1 MDLELEDVLQQV
13 LDSRLADLHTS
24 MPGLVVAF
32 HGDTTPPTADVRPVL
47 RRAIPDLDGATQYEE
62 LPVIPSVP
70 VDYPCGLGGTVAI
83 VWPLSPG
90 DTVQLHFPERDTAEW
105 MASGVVES
113 PREERMHTLSAARCY
128 PAGGHHGQ
136 PLPGGVPAGQLTI
149 TAPLL
154 ALGGSGASDFVAL
167 AGLVTAAL
175 NTLKTAIGAAPTT
188 PGDGGA
194 TFKAALVSALA
205 SWPPT
210 LAATKVKAL

>member
-1 MDLELEDVLQQV
+1 VDLALEDVLAQV

-24 MPGLVVAF
+24 MPGVVVSFDGSA
-32 HGDTTPPTADVRPVL
+32 TPPTADVRPVL
-47 RRAIPDLDGATQYEE
+47 RRALPDLEGATQFEE

-83 VWPLSPG
+83 VWELQAG

-113 PREERMHTLSAARCY
+113 PREERMHTLSSARCY

-154 ALGGSGASDFVAL
+154 ALGGAGAVDAVVL
-167 AGLVTAAL
+167 AGA
-175 NTLKTAIGAAPTT
+175 LKTALTNLLTAWTVV

-194 TFKAALVSALA
+194 ALKVAMTAMLA
-205 SWPPT
+205 GWPAPIQ
-210 LAATKVKAL
+210 ATKVKAL